1 MLVREDLDIYSKD
14 LSNEMGTNKRQYRK
28 ASTKKG

>member
-14 LSNEMGTNKRQYRK
+14 LSNEMSTNKRQYRK